1 MVFYRDL
8 THLITILLQIG
19 IRMTPIM
26 WDFTDMGISESAL
39 AARILKLNPMYYI
52 VSGYRNALIDKQWFW
67 EHPGMTLYFW
77 ALTVILFVFGTRLFQ
92 KLKVHFADVL

>member
-1 MVFYRDL
+1 
-8 THLITILLQIG
+8 
-19 IRMTPIM
+19 MTPIM
-26 WDFTDMGISESAL
+26 WDFTDMGISESAM

-77 ALTVILFVFGTRLFQ
+77 VLTVILFVFGTRLFQ